1 MEPSSVT
8 SPIRSADDLKPKA
21 ASAKGGTGLADFDQF
36 LNLFVSQLKYQDPL
50 SPMQGQEFLAQTAQF
65 SSVEQL
71 VNIAKA
77 MSGLST
83 DLGLYGKT
91 NAAALIGR
99 RVEAL
104 AEGADGENVPVSGRV
119 TAVGFGTGGQLLL
132 GLESGETVPLADV
145 YSVVEAS

>member
-1 MEPSSVT
+1 M
-8 SPIRSADDLKPKA
+8 KPKGE
-21 ASAKGGTGLADFDQF
+21 AKAGTELADFDQF

-71 VNIAKA
+71 VGIAKA
-77 MSGLST
+77 MGGLST
-83 DLGLYGKT
+83 EFGLYGKT

-104 AEGADGENVPVSGRV
+104 TEGHDGEEVPVSGRV
-119 TAVGFGTGGQLLL
+119 TKLGFGTDGNLVL
-132 GLESGETVPLADV
+132 GLEGGETVPLADV
-145 YSVVEAS
+145 VSVSEAS